1 MPQEKILVVEDNPDI
16 VEMLVFHILAP
27 LNFEIMVAHNGME
40 GLEKAIKEKPDLIL
54 LDLNMPYMNGFE
66 MLRAMQSASQD
77 FPVIVMTAAGSET
90 IAVSAFRLGVRDY
103 LTKPFS
109 PEEVR
114 QAIDRALLE
123 KRIKREFMQAN
134 KDLIKAEAI
143 RQTVTTLSH
152 HINNHIQVIDAGL
165 ALLNESLLY
174 DSPPVETQ
182 TILRDG
188 RKSVQ
193 HIKAV
198 MRVLRNITKVQISRY
213 SRTTPMIDVDKIIC
227 SELDKNA
234 AEGP

>member
-16 VEMLVFHILAP
+16 VEILVLHTLAP
-27 LNFEIMVAHNGME
+27 LNFEIVVAHNGKD
-40 GLEKAIKEKPDLIL
+40 GLEKALQEKPDLIL

-66 MLRAMQSASQD
+66 MLQAMRAALQD

-109 PEEVR
+109 NEEVR

-123 KRIKREFMQAN
+123 KRLKREFTQAN
-134 KDLIKAEAI
+134 KDLIKAETI
-143 RQTVTTLSH
+143 RQTVATLSH

-165 ALLNESLLY
+165 ALLNESLPQG
-174 DSPPVETQ
+174 SPPVEAQ

-198 MRVLRNITKVQISRY
+198 MRVLRDITKVQISHY
-213 SRTTPMIDVDKIIC
+213 SSTTPMIDVDRIVQI
-227 SELDKNA
+227 ELNKYLP
-234 AEGP
+234 GKP